1 MMNVP
6 GDAKPREVV
15 EDTAV
20 AVEDLPAYIAEFD
33 ALMRNKYG
41 ISSVYYA
48 HAGAG
53 ELHTRPLF
61 DLKTPEGMKFFR
73 GIATDVAH
81 LVKKYRGSLSG
92 EHGDG
97 RLRGEFIPFMV
108 GPECY
113 AMMRRVKETFD
124 PRGLFNPGKIID
136 TPPMDTSL
144 RHGPDHPSPEAQ
156 DHLQLSRSAGRPPRR
171 REMQRC
177 RRVPQDPPHGR
188 HHVPELHGDAQRAGH
203 HPRQGQHAPPRP
215 HRRPRGHERL
225 GQRAGEGRHGPLPLL
240 QGLQIRVPLQR

>member
-1 MMNVP
+1 
-6 GDAKPREVV
+6 V

-33 ALMRNKYG
+33 DLMRNKYG
-41 ISSVYYA
+41 IASVYYA

-61 DLKTPEGMKFFR
+61 NLKTPQGLKFFR
-73 GIATDVAH
+73 GIATDVAA

-113 AMMRRVKETFD
+113 AMMRQVKATFD
-124 PRGLFNPGKIID
+124 PQGLFNPGKIID
-136 TPPMDTSL
+136 TPPMDSHL
-144 RHGPDHPSPEAQ
+144 RHTPGHPDPEIKTLFDFSATEGILRATEKCTGVGECRKSHLMGGTMCPSYMATRNEKDTTRARAPTC
-156 DHLQLSRSAGRPPRR
+156 SATS
-171 REMQRC
+171 
-177 RRVPQDPPHGR
+177 
-188 HHVPELHGDAQRAGH
+188 
-203 HPRQGQHAPPRP
+203 
-215 HRRPRGHERL
+215 
-225 GQRAGEGRHGPLPLL
+225 
-240 QGLQIRVPLQR
+240 